1 MKVHNGTY
9 ICEVDLESKIMD
21 AWNISHDLNLLNQ
34 AMLDFEKSKDVSLK
48 ILDGIIEIY
57 SLRMELLDIDYQ
69 NICSALKI
77 KGLSLIES
85 WDELYSG
92 CANIINDLRV
102 LSYYMHDKN
111 KNMTTDELSNAI
123 LGLEMLTNVKF
134 ELLFDKF
141 QENFQSLTQ
150 IIVFE
155 K

>member
-9 ICEVDLESKIMD
+9 ICEVDLESKIME

-57 SLRMELLDIDYQ
+57 SLRMQLLDIDYQ
-69 NICSALKI
+69 SIYSALKI
-77 KGLSLIES
+77 KGLSFIEN
-85 WDELYSG
+85 WDDLYNG
-92 CANIINDLRV
+92 CANIINDLKV
-102 LSYYMHDKN
+102 LSCYMHDKN

-123 LGLEMLTNVKF
+123 LGLETLTNAKF

-141 QENFQSLTQ
+141 QENFKFLTQ
-150 IIVFE
+150 VIFFE
-155 K
+155 H